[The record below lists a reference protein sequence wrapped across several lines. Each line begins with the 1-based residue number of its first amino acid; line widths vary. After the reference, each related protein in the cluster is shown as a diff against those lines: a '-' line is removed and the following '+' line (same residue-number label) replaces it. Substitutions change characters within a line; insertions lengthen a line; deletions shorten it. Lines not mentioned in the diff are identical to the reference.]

1 MHVYIYDAALGSQ
14 KFHQLLAGL
23 ETRLTD
29 LGLSGKIV
37 RLNPMH
43 NLRKALQDEAKTD
56 RTLIFVGSDKLFTE
70 GLAALIDKE
79 VTIGYLPVFPKQP
92 IATALGIPCN
102 NEACDVLAAR
112 RLERL
117 DVGLA
122 NDQAFIGELEIE
134 SNHCL
139 IDINNEI
146 HIEVPTLS
154 LLRII
159 NLPLNTSTINNISPQ
174 DGLLDLSITTKEKS
188 GLFKTNM
195 GLSQFRSVRFTL
207 NSDSFAILDHQI
219 SIQCPVELTLA
230 SKPVNVIVGKDRKF

>member
-1 MHVYIYDAALGSQ
+1 MHVYIYDAALASQ
-14 KFHQLLAGL
+14 KFHQLLASL

-43 NLRKALQDEAKTD
+43 NLRKALQDEAKAD

-70 GLAALIDKE
+70 GLSALNGKE

-92 IATALGIPCN
+92 IAASLGIPCN

-122 NDQAFIGELEIE
+122 NDHAFIGELEIE

-139 IDINNEI
+139 VDINNEI

-159 NLPLNTSTINNISPQ
+159 NLPLNTSAISDISPQ
-174 DGLLDLSITTKEKS
+174 DGLLDLSITTKEKN
-188 GLFKTNM
+188 GLFKSSM

-207 NSDSFAILDHQI
+207 NSDSFAVLDKQI
-219 SIQCPVELTLA
+219 SIQCPIELTLA
-230 SKPVNVIVGKDRKF
+230 SRPVNIIVGKDRKF